1 MHGSLIQ
8 SALVVFI
15 TLGICFSNIYLLC
28 SYLCIFASDVYILN
42 WFLHL
47 CWLVKI
53 KCVVCTRKHLSITFD
68 LTHLTAHSYTDI
80 SDERSSIVY
89 GFQSHLWSFCILK
102 GFNAT
107 KPAGCSTFSCLSCV
121 SMWWWVYHLC
131 SKLTRSNSYPYSI
144 RVWVERFWVG
154 YTI

>member
-15 TLGICFSNIYLLC
+15 TLGICFSNMYLLC
-28 SYLCIFASDVYILN
+28 SYLCFFASDVYILN

-47 CWLVKI
+47 CWLVQI

-89 GFQSHLWSFCILK
+89 GFPSHLWCFCIKILMLLSL
-102 GFNAT
+102 
-107 KPAGCSTFSCLSCV
+107 PAAVPSVVRVACPCGGGCI
-121 SMWWWVYHLC
+121 VYAQNC
-131 SKLTRSNSYPYSI
+131 NPNI
-144 RVWVERFWVG
+144 
-154 YTI
+154 